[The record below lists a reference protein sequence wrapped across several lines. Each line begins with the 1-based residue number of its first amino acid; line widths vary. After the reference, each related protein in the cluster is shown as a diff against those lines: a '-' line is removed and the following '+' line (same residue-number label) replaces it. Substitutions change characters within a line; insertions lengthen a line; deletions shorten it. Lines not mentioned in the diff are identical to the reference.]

1 MEGEFTMS
9 KQNLKIT
16 PINPNMITVSIGA
29 NPMWETKQNMEPYLS
44 ENSMD
49 AQRISKYQDAKKV
62 LDDYARCVIDVATQS
77 IVDQH
82 MTPTYE
88 KMEELFNKA
97 EDKTSRQK
105 YFKAV
110 EDFKKCAAGMIKKV
124 ADEYQLTKEF
134 GKLFNAEKSAVY
146 KNAARFGLN
155 AETLDILSVYNGFTS
170 YFNKYFASLSST
182 ILCGTEHGSVAKR
195 IAENMEYYWKN
206 AQLIREIREDHP
218 DLYAAIQDK
227 VNGMNVEM
235 CITQKGI
242 DTYNMI
248 LGNMQN
254 TGLNSI
260 ISEYAQK
267 ERTRIRLLKQLNK
280 IPLAKVEKQVVIES
294 IETDEELRHVV
305 AGSLPVIENILG
317 FAKRCVAL
325 HFDAEMKESTYLVDK
340 NLNTLS
346 NSMYGRYDMLRN
358 ALAQI
363 ELSQKEKEENIYS
376 LASIDKAM
384 AFIETE
390 AHCSYVDVFKEYM
403 TEALKAEN
411 RIETVRQ
418 LCNDVDLKSK
428 RRQIKDFYDCI
439 LYVRKAAFLFYR
451 AEIEN
456 TFVEDVAG
464 ITDDLSTFNSIYNKV
479 RNYCTQNPVKKDSRD
494 IFFNKGTFLNSF
506 DSDKFKDGTSVSTLL
521 HKDGMY
527 YLYVLNPAVSTKLSS
542 TAYVSEGGYD
552 RLVYKQLSGLNKMF
566 PKCFVSSKDAYER
579 YGLTE
584 EIRDIVAE
592 KRYTKEAAD
601 REACVA
607 WIRYCIESFKK
618 NEVWTKYYNVDFKA
632 PEEYESANDF
642 YTQTERHTIYMG
654 WTEHLSED
662 YIRKSVED
670 GSAFLFQLY
679 NKDFSPY
686 HHGKDSKYTRILK
699 ELFSEENLRK
709 LNETD
714 ETALKLASG
723 GASLVFRKASI
734 PYRITHE
741 ANEELKNKNP
751 LNPKKTS
758 TFSYGISKDRRFMF
772 DKFILRI
779 GVQLGFRNQEVLNRD
794 LNRLINEQ
802 IIEKKPNVLTV
813 RVGEEHLLYYMV
825 SDNKGNILDQ
835 GDLNIIESHAESFA
849 VKTDYKEILKK
860 REQEMIEA
868 KESWDYSVDIK
879 DVKNGYVSNAIRTVL
894 DIRDKYDAVIL
905 LEDFNGDFISKRHA
919 NVKAVYQQFQSGLL
933 AKLSCYVQEGHPY
946 SEAVQLATP
955 ASSLDD
961 LKGQH
966 GIVFF
971 VNASYTS
978 NVDPT
983 SGFCNQFYEMF
994 TYRNKKKADA
1004 VCEELDVTFDHKDK
1018 EFLVT
1023 IKDDAAKEWVLHTRG
1038 QRSMFKDKKLSCFD
1052 CNAELADLMHDY
1064 GITDFRNEYKAVA
1077 DKTFYERFFE
1087 IMRVLLQMHYSSMD
1101 DGDRYFVSP
1110 VTRYDTRKK
1119 SVGEPVNSSSV
1130 KTYLLLK
1137 KGIRDLNSIN
1147 EETLMIERDARG
1159 KHKENWLA
1167 YLQAG

>member
-1 MEGEFTMS
+1 MNFT
-9 KQNLKIT
+9 
-16 PINPNMITVSIGA
+16 PANPNMITISIGA
-29 NPMWETKQNMEPYLS
+29 EPMWETKKNIEPYLS
-44 ENSMD
+44 ESSMD

-62 LDDYARCVIDVATQS
+62 LDDYARCVIDVATQT

-82 MTPTYE
+82 MTPTYDRL
-88 KMEELFNKA
+88 EELFHSAA
-97 EDKTSRQK
+97 EDKASRQK
-105 YFKAV
+105 YYKAA
-110 EDFKKCAAGMIKKV
+110 EDFKKCVAGMVKKV

-134 GKLFNAEKSAVY
+134 AKLFNADKSAVY
-146 KNAARFGLN
+146 KNASRFGLN
-155 AETLDILSVYNGFTS
+155 MEALEVLSVYNGFTS
-170 YFNKYFASLSST
+170 YFDKYFASLSST
-182 ILCGTEHGSVAKR
+182 ILCGTEHGSIAKR
-195 IAENMEYYWKN
+195 ILENMEYYWKN
-206 AQLIREIREDHP
+206 AELLHEIEEDLP
-218 DLYAAIQDK
+218 ELYAAIQDQA
-227 VNGMNVEM
+227 GSMNVEM
-235 CITQKGI
+235 CMTQKGI
-242 DTYNMI
+242 DAYNML
-248 LGNMQN
+248 LGNTTN
-254 TGLNSI
+254 TGMNSI
-260 ISEYAQK
+260 IHEYAQS
-267 ERTRIRLLKQLNK
+267 EHVRIKLLKSLNK

-294 IETDEELRHVV
+294 IDTDEELRQVV
-305 AGSLPVIENILG
+305 AGSLPVVENILG
-317 FAKRCVAL
+317 FAKRCASF
-325 HFDAEMKESTYLVDK
+325 HFDAETKESTYIVDK

-358 ALAQI
+358 ALTQI
-363 ELSQKEKEENIYS
+363 ELSEREKEENIYS
-376 LASIDKAM
+376 LASIDRAM
-384 AFIETE
+384 ALIE
-390 AHCSYVDVFKEYM
+390 ADARCSYVDVVKDHM
-403 TEALKAEN
+403 NEALKSE
-411 RIETVRQ
+411 REIETIRQ
-418 LCNDVDLKSK
+418 LCSDVDIKSK
-428 RRQIKDFYDCI
+428 RKDIKEFYDRI
-439 LYVRKAAFLFYR
+439 LCVRKAAFFFYR

-456 TFVEDVAG
+456 TFIEDVASV
-464 ITDDLSTFNSIYNKV
+464 TDNLSTFNQIYNKV
-479 RNYCTQNPVKKDSRD
+479 RNYCTKNPIKKETRD
-494 IFFNKGTFLNSF
+494 MFFNKGSFLNSF
-506 DSDKFKDGTSVSTLL
+506 DTDKFKDGTSLSTLL
-521 HKDGMY
+521 RKDGMY

-542 TAYVSEGGYD
+542 TAYVAEGGYD

-566 PKCFVSSKDAYER
+566 PKCFVTSKDACER

-584 EIRDIVAE
+584 EIRDIVAN
-592 KRYTKEAAD
+592 KKYTKEAAD
-601 REACVA
+601 RESCVK

-642 YTQTERHTIYMG
+642 YTQTERHTIYMD

-723 GASLVFRKASI
+723 GASLTFRPASI

-758 TFSYGISKDRRFMF
+758 TFEYGISKDRRFMF

-794 LNRLINEQ
+794 INRLVNEQ
-802 IIEKKPNVLTV
+802 IIKEKPNVLTV

-825 SDNKGNILDQ
+825 SDSEGNILDQ
-835 GDLNIIESHAESFA
+835 GDLNIIESHAESFT
-849 VKTDYKEILKK
+849 VKTDYKDILKN
-860 REQEMIEA
+860 REKEMIEA

-879 DVKNGYVSNAIRTVL
+879 DVKSGYVSNAIRTVL
-894 DIRDKYDAVIL
+894 DIRNKYDAVIL
-905 LEDFNGDFISKRHA
+905 LEDFSGDFVSKRRA

-933 AKLSCYVQEGHPY
+933 TKLSCYVPEGHPY

-955 ASSLDD
+955 ASSLED

-971 VNASYTS
+971 VNASYTA

-983 SGFCNQFYEMF
+983 SGFCSQFYEMF
-994 TYRNKKKADA
+994 TYRNKVNADA
-1004 VCEELDVTFDHKDK
+1004 VCEELEVSFDDKDK
-1018 EFLVT
+1018 EFLIA
-1023 IKDDAAKEWVLHTRG
+1023 IKDDADKKWVLHTRG
-1038 QRSMFKDKKLSCFD
+1038 QRSTFRDKKLAYFD
-1052 CNAELADLMHDY
+1052 CNGELADLMHDY
-1064 GITDFRNEYKAVA
+1064 GIADFEDYKKVA
-1077 DKTFYERFFE
+1077 DKAFYERFFE
-1087 IMRVLLQMHYSSMD
+1087 IMRVLLQMHYRNVD
-1101 DGDRYFVSP
+1101 EGDSYFISP
-1110 VTRYDTRKK
+1110 VTRFDTRGKGT
-1119 SVGEPVNSSSV
+1119 GEPVNSSSV

-1137 KGIRDLNSIN
+1137 KGIRDLGSIN
-1147 EETLMIERDARG
+1147 EETLLIERDGKG